1 MPTKVILTVMG
12 QDSPGLTGR
21 LAEAVLAAGGNWLE
35 SQLAR
40 LGGHYVGCVLVEL
53 PAENLDLLRGR
64 ADATG
69 LAIDIVPAG
78 APAGGAAAQGT
89 RLSLSVVGQDKP
101 GIVREVT
108 AVLAAIGVNIERLET
123 SLHDGAETGARLF
136 TADADLVLPANTE
149 AGDVRAA
156 LEAIS
161 AEIMV
166 DITIG

>member
-1 MPTKVILTVMG
+1 MLTKFILTVIG
-12 QDSPGLTGR
+12 TDSPGLTGA
-21 LAEAVLAAGGNWLE
+21 LADAVLAAGGNWLE

-40 LGGHYVGCVLVEL
+40 LGGHFVGCVLVEL
-53 PAENLDLLRGR
+53 PADNLPTLRSK

-69 LAIDIVPAG
+69 LTIDIVPAG
-78 APAGGAAAQGT
+78 ESAPQGT
-89 RLSLSVVGQDKP
+89 KLSLSVFGRDKP

-123 SLHDGAETGARLF
+123 GLHDGAETGARLF
-136 TADADLVLPANTE
+136 TADADLVLPATTHPD
-149 AGDVRAA
+149 DVRAA

-166 DITIG
+166 DITLGE

>member
-1 MPTKVILTVMG
+1 MLTKVILTVIG
-12 QDSPGLTGR
+12 HDRPGLTGA
-21 LAEAVLAAGGNWLE
+21 LADAVLAAGGNWLE

-53 PAENLDLLRGR
+53 PTNSLDTLRAATR
-64 ADATG
+64 TTG
-69 LAIDIVPAG
+69 LTIDIVPAG
-78 APAGGAAAQGT
+78 DAAPAGT
-89 RLSLSVVGQDKP
+89 LLSLSVVGQDKP

-123 SLHDGAETGARLF
+123 GLQDGSWSGARLF
-136 TADADLVLPANTE
+136 TADADLLLPPGTSE
-149 AGDVRAA
+149 ADVRTA

-166 DITIG
+166 DISVGE